1 MRFQYPW
8 VFVKKKSTMY
18 ALIAMVE
25 KDRKTLDQSGTFD
38 ALLPDLSKVF
48 NYMFFY
54 WNSMHWIW
62 Y

>member
-1 MRFQYPW
+1 
-8 VFVKKKSTMY
+8 MY

-54 WNSMHWIW
+54 
-62 Y
+62 